1 MNVQHCRRKA
11 KAGLVLSCELCRLTG
26 KGNQSELP
34 DSVGIHLV
42 IANEMRIVVQF
53 KYGLLIVLL

>member
-26 KGNQSELP
+26 KGTSLSSQ
-34 DSVGIHLV
+34 
-42 IANEMRIVVQF
+42 IVWE
-53 KYGLLIVLL
+53 YI